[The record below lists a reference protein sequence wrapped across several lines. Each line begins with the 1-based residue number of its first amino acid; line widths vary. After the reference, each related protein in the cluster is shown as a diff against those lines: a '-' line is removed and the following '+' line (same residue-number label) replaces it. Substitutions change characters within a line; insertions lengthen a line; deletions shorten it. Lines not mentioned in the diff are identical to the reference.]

1 MMAHASPHQS
11 LQEELNLITCMIDM
25 MKQEQHFLVAADT
38 EALGALTP
46 LKLQLIDQMA
56 HLAGKRHAALAAD
69 GFAATETGMEG
80 WLVRMAH
87 PGINSLWQQLLE
99 KTREAKE
106 INRLNGML
114 VNKQLSHTETLIT
127 AMRTPAGAADQP
139 FYGPSG
145 QSAPVTGKRR
155 LVIG

>member
-1 MMAHASPHQS
+1 MVNASPHQS
-11 LQEELNLITCMIDM
+11 LQEELNLITCMIDL
-25 MKQEQHFLVAADT
+25 MKQEQQFLVSADT
-38 EALGALTP
+38 EALGKLTP
-46 LKLQLIDQMA
+46 GKLKLIEQMA
-56 HLAGKRHAALAAD
+56 QLAGKRHAALAAD
-69 GFAATETGMEG
+69 GVAASETGMDG
-80 WLVRMAH
+80 WVARMAN
-87 PGINSLWQQLLE
+87 PDINTLWQQLLE

-106 INRLNGML
+106 LNRINGML